1 MADET
6 TGAQASPEAPAGTDT
21 PAATTTPATDTLLPA
36 ADDKGATDGKP
47 ADEGKP
53 DTDDKTK
60 DGAKD
65 GDGKG
70 DGDKPDAKAD
80 AIEYTDFTVPEGITI
95 DEEKLGEFK
104 PIAQELGLDQAQ
116 AQKLVD
122 LYAGIEAKN
131 HAAWAEQI
139 GKWAE
144 ETRADPEIGGAKLTE
159 SMKDAQAAIVAFG
172 GQELLDRINSSGLG
186 CDPVTLRAWTKIGR
200 ALQEDKT
207 LAPGAAAGRAVDPGK
222 VLFDHPTSQQ
232 R

>member
-6 TGAQASPEAPAGTDT
+6 TGAQASPEAPAGTET
-21 PAATTTPATDTLLPA
+21 PGATTPPATDTLLPA
-36 ADDKGATDGKP
+36 
-47 ADEGKP
+47 
-53 DTDDKTK
+53 TDDKAAPDGKTDEGDKPESGDKK

-70 DGDKPDAKAD
+70 DGEKTDAKPD
-80 AIEYTDFTVPEGITI
+80 AIEYTDFQVPEGITI
-95 DEEKLGEFK
+95 DEEKLGQFK
-104 PIAQELGLDQAQ
+104 PIAQELGLDQAG

-139 GKWAE
+139 GKWAD
-144 ETRADPEIGGAKLTE
+144 ETRTDPDIGGAKLDQ

-207 LAPGAAAGRAVDPGK
+207 IAPGAAAGRAVDAGK
-222 VLFDHPTSQQ
+222 VLFDHPTSQT